1 MASSSDVV
9 RARIDRHIKEEATI
23 VLAGMGLSVSDAIR
37 MLLTR
42 IAADKALPFDIN
54 RVQVSFSED
63 DCTEYQK
70 SAARPSPM
78 PIRQAAHESKIA
90 GQCRRAKQLMLWKVC
105 KTRRQGASLA

>member
-9 RARIDRHIKEEATI
+9 RARIDGPIKEEATN

-54 RVQVSFSED
+54 RVQAQPDS
-63 DCTEYQK
+63 K
-70 SAARPSPM
+70 KPRASA
-78 PIRQAAHESKIA
+78 
-90 GQCRRAKQLMLWKVC
+90 
-105 KTRRQGASLA
+105 